1 MGRCWPKLRTGST
14 KNAQDGS
21 LLAMTSTSTPARSVY
36 ECSCSPCV
44 GGSAA
49 CHISEQPNEQSVSV
63 LTPQHLKQL
72 WFVTYFGAV
81 WFAFAP
87 WELVSICWF
96 RSDRRAW
103 ALLSLNQFWYQIP
116 ANLKKKQGNWIW
128 MLWLSVFCTVEIT
141 FLVLYCNL
149 KDTTHS
155 EVEHRWPWKTL
166 IQGILGLAF
175 ALHSARFLLTV
186 LVVTYA

>member
-1 MGRCWPKLRTGST
+1 MRMGTQANHENQAWWAAGPAPCCPLRHSQALMGRCWPKLRTGST

-21 LLAMTSTSTPARSVY
+21 LLAMTSTSTPAHSVY

-49 CHISEQPNEQSVSV
+49 CHISKQPNEQSMSI

-72 WFVTYFGAV
+72 WFVIYFWAV

-96 RSDRRAW
+96 RSDWRAW

-116 ANLKKKQGNWIW
+116 ANLKNTGELDMDVVIKCLLYGGNHLFSAI
-128 MLWLSVFCTVEIT
+128 LQ
-141 FLVLYCNL
+141 L
-149 KDTTHS
+149 KGHYT
-155 EVEHRWPWKTL
+155 
-166 IQGILGLAF
+166 
-175 ALHSARFLLTV
+175 
-186 LVVTYA
+186 